1 MWRNL
6 PQFETIDEVLSKFG
20 GITSQSLRQLPE
32 GNILDKG
39 NSDVQ
44 IGDSVRQT
52 VESQVIQQTL
62 CHCSPPAPS

>member
-6 PQFETIDEVLSKFG
+6 PQFETVDEVLSKFG

-39 NSDVQ
+39 NHMGPVAR
-44 IGDSVRQT
+44 GKTMRRAGVAGTRRTRQGG
-52 VESQVIQQTL
+52 VS
-62 CHCSPPAPS
+62 